1 MRREVTLEEISDGKL
16 YDANDMVKADC
27 QDCKGCCDCCKGM
40 GDSVILDPYDVC
52 RLARGLDRNPADLI
66 GTVLE
71 FGVSDGNILPH
82 LMMQGREERCVF
94 LNEEGR
100 CSVHAIRPGFCRLF
114 PLGRYY
120 TEENFKYIIQIH
132 ECAKK
137 NRSKIKVK
145 KWIDTPDLKQY
156 EKFVWDW
163 HQFLLDVQEV
173 LYQTEDTELI
183 KNLNMYVISRFYT
196 KPYEEAQDFYVQFY
210 ERLEEAKNLLSLGI

>member
-1 MRREVTLEEISDGKL
+1 MRREVTLEEISDGRL

-52 RLARGLDRNPADLI
+52 RLARGLGRNPADLI

-71 FGVSDGNILPH
+71 LGVSDGNILPH
-82 LMMQGREERCVF
+82 LRMQGREERCVF

-114 PLGRYY
+114 PLGRYS

-137 NRSKIKVK
+137 NRSKIKIK

-173 LYQTEDTELI
+173 FYQTEDTELI

-196 KPYEEAQDFYVQFY
+196 KPYEEAQDFYAQFY
-210 ERLEEAKNLLSLGI
+210 ERLEEAKNLLSLGV

>member
-1 MRREVTLEEISDGKL
+1 MRREVTLEEISDGRL

-52 RLARGLDRNPADLI
+52 RLSRGLGKQPQELI
-66 GTVLE
+66 GIVLE
-71 FGVSDGNILPH
+71 LGVSDGNILPH
-82 LMMQGREERCVF
+82 LMMKGKEESCVF

-120 TEENFKYIIQIH
+120 TEDGFKYIIQIH

-145 KWIDTPDLKQY
+145 KWIDTPDLKKY
-156 EKFVWDW
+156 EKFVNDW
-163 HQFLLDVQEV
+163 HYFLLDVQEV
-173 LYQTEDTELI
+173 LYNAEDSDLI
-183 KNLNMYVISRFYT
+183 RNLNLFVVNRFYL
-196 KPYEEAQDFYVQFY
+196 KPYDQNQDFYIQFY
-210 ERLEEAKNLLSLGI
+210 ERLKEGKELLALA